1 MAEKPRFRQGTV
13 FAKNLGFGVGFGYRN
28 NTKTGTSRDTLA
40 RIAVSV
46 FAEFLAEWVRL
57 TEISAD
63 FVNLDLG
70 VLIHNLSF
78 A

>member
-40 RIAVSV
+40 RIAVSQC
-46 FAEFLAEWVRL
+46 LL
-57 TEISAD
+57 SSLL
-63 FVNLDLG
+63 NGLG
-70 VLIHNLSF
+70 
-78 A
+78 

>member
-1 MAEKPRFRQGTV
+1 
-13 FAKNLGFGVGFGYRN
+13 
-28 NTKTGTSRDTLA
+28 
-40 RIAVSV
+40 V

-70 VLIHNLSF
+70 VLIHNCVFFVKIVLF
-78 A
+78 TVNTQV